1 MEFSKKI
8 VICTG
13 VIFMLTVIACV
24 VLVGYFTIN
33 GIIFDWANITSII
46 TIVGGAF
53 TASITTYS
61 VKAKMENIYKIK
73 KSFLQEKYDLL
84 SKAGMLT
91 PDYAQQELSEEI
103 GGIDMQLN
111 EAELEAE
118 HSDTT
123 F

>member
-13 VIFMLTVIACV
+13 AIFTFTVIACV
-24 VLVGYFTIN
+24 ILVGYFTIN
-33 GIIFDWANITSII
+33 GIMFDWANITSII

-91 PDYAQQELSEEI
+91 PDYAQQELSAEI

>member
-13 VIFMLTVIACV
+13 AIFTFTVIACV
-24 VLVGYFTIN
+24 ILVGYFTIN
-33 GIIFDWANITSII
+33 GIMFDWANITSII